1 MNEQWG
7 WEQAMFRDKIQAS
20 DNKKK
25 EKSPEVFQKYQSWDL
40 VGMWTMEWKVGPAL
54 LSLTKPSADFMM
66 QVINPAGISNSQDA
80 STDGTGIPQHSTLL

>member
-1 MNEQWG
+1 
-7 WEQAMFRDKIQAS
+7 
-20 DNKKK
+20 
-25 EKSPEVFQKYQSWDL
+25 
-40 VGMWTMEWKVGPAL
+40 MWTMEWKVGPAL